1 MSSSA
6 NGGAFRYAI
15 RVDPMFRG
23 LFALLG
29 ASAQHDYVD
38 VGAGHIEVHL
48 GWLFRTSIPRSAIT
62 AAKHHADMFGGWGAH
77 GWRGR
82 WLVNGSSKGVVEINL
97 TPRQPARLLG
107 IWPLSLQT
115 LYVSLVEPDAFLAAL
130 DS

>member
-6 NGGAFRYAI
+6 NGTASRYAI
-15 RVDPMFRG
+15 RVDPMLRG
-23 LFALLG
+23 LFALVG

-38 VGAGHIEVHL
+38 VGADRIDVHL
-48 GWLFRTSIPRSAIT
+48 GWLFRATIPRSSIT

-82 WLVNGSSKGVVEINL
+82 WLVNGSSKGVVEVNL
-97 TPRQPARLLG
+97 NPRQPARLLG
-107 IWPLSLQT
+107 IWPLSLET